1 MTDYPNID
9 DFVGGE
15 GKYLKAADLG
25 DDEWEMVISNVTH
38 DEFDDHKGGKENKL
52 ILHFKGAKKAY
63 ASNVT
68 NNRTL
73 KQAYGEIKNWI
84 GKPVVLFTVDT
95 NLPTGEPVRGIRLK
109 KPSQR
114 RVVRDSENPAPLDDE
129 IPF

>member
-1 MTDYPNID
+1 MSDYPNLD

-15 GKYLKAADLG
+15 GKYLRSADLG
-25 DDEWEMVISNVTH
+25 GDEWEMVISDVTE
-38 DEFDDHKGGKENKL
+38 DEFDDHKGGKERKL
-52 ILHFKGAKKAY
+52 VIHFKGAKKAY

-68 NNRTL
+68 NNRAMQ
-73 KQAYGEIKNWI
+73 QAYGEIASWI

-95 NLPTGEPVRGIRLK
+95 NLPSGEPTKGIRLK

-114 RVVRDSENPAPLDDE
+114 RVVRETANAAPDDG

>member
-1 MTDYPNID
+1 MSDYPNID

-15 GKYLKAADLG
+15 GKYFQAADLG
-25 DDEWEMVISNVTH
+25 DDEWEMVISNVTQ
-38 DEFDDHKGGKENKL
+38 DEFDDHKGGKEMKL

-73 KQAYGEIKNWI
+73 KQAYGAVKDWI

-95 NLPTGEPVRGIRLK
+95 NLPSGEPVRGIRLK

-114 RVVRDSENPAPLDDE
+114 RVVEPLDDA

>member
-1 MTDYPNID
+1 MSDYPNID

-25 DDEWEMVISNVTH
+25 DDEWEMVISNVTQ
-38 DEFDDHKGGKENKL
+38 DEFDDHKGGKEMKL

-73 KQAYGEIKNWI
+73 KQAYGAVKDWI

-95 NLPTGEPVRGIRLK
+95 NLPSGEPVRGIRLK

-114 RVVRDSENPAPLDDE
+114 RVVEPLDDA